1 MTTEDYFKFFSN
13 LTIEMK
19 DLDAADIRLESTFG
33 ELEYDS
39 LDFVQIQLEVK
50 KAFGQTVPGEKI
62 ADGTLKTLGD
72 LCSYLAT
79 QSEEAAAA

>member
-19 DLDAADIRLESTFG
+19 DVDLADIQLESTFE
-33 ELEYDS
+33 ELQYDS

-72 LCSYLAT
+72 LCAYLAARSKET
-79 QSEEAAAA
+79 AAA